1 MILQSRN
8 VWNGSRFEP
17 AQLQIDHDTITEI
30 LPYGSL
36 PVTLDVKD
44 HWVLPGFFDIHTH
57 GYQGLNANRADREGL
72 LTWKKALLKEG
83 VTSFLVT
90 TSTALMSDL
99 VPSLELIA
107 KVMDETTEG
116 ATIRGIHH
124 EGTFLNLTHKGAQKA
139 EWLIKPN
146 RKTFDELYNASQGK
160 LILMSMA
167 IEEDEGLD
175 LCAYAQSKGVT
186 LSIGHSGANI
196 DLIRKAIPYGVK
208 SFTHTFNGMAGLH
221 HREVGTAGAALRLH
235 ELYAELIGD
244 GVHVNPDVAH
254 ILAKAKGPDKLIL
267 VTDAVAIKGLK
278 PGVYHFFDRQVTVM
292 EDGCGRLD
300 DGRLAGS
307 SNTMNGMMKNC
318 LLNAEIDLETL
329 INAASINPAT
339 MLGLTD
345 IGRLAPGYRAD
356 IVITDADFSVKT
368 TIQGGKVVYESR

>member
-1 MILQSRN
+1 MILQSTQ
-8 VWNGSRFEP
+8 VWIGSRFQP
-17 AQLQIDHDTITEI
+17 AQLQLENGHITEI
-30 LPYGSL
+30 HPYGSL
-36 PVTLDVKD
+36 TVDLDAGD
-44 HWVLPGFFDIHTH
+44 QWVMPGFFDIHTH
-57 GYQGLNANRADREGL
+57 GYQGLNANKADRDQL
-72 LTWKKALLKEG
+72 IAWKKALLKEG

-99 VPSLELIA
+99 IPSMELIA
-107 KVMDETTEG
+107 DVIETNPEG

-146 RKTFDELYNASQGK
+146 RQTFDELYTASHGK

-167 IEEDEGLD
+167 IDEDEGLD
-175 LCAYAQSKGVT
+175 LTRYAQSKGVT
-186 LSIGHSGANI
+186 ISVGHSGANI
-196 DLIRKAIPYGVK
+196 DLIRQAIPYGVK

-221 HREVGTAGAALRLH
+221 HRDVGTAGAALRLH

-244 GVHVNPDVAH
+244 GVHVHPDVAH
-254 ILAKAKGPDKLIL
+254 ILARAKGPDKLIL

-292 EDGCGRLD
+292 EDGCGRLE

-307 SNTMNGMMKNC
+307 SNTMNGMLKTC
-318 LLNAEIDLETL
+318 LAKAEIELETL
-329 INAASINPAT
+329 INAATINPAT

-356 IVITDADFSVKT
+356 LVITQPDFTVIKT
-368 TIQGGKVVYESR
+368 IIGGKVVYES

>member
-1 MILQSRN
+1 MIVQSTH
-8 VWNGSRFEP
+8 VWIGSRFQP
-17 AQLQIDHDTITEI
+17 AQLQLENGHITEI
-30 LPYGSL
+30 HPYGSL
-36 PVTLDVKD
+36 TVDLEAGDQ
-44 HWVLPGFFDIHTH
+44 WVMPGFFDIHTH
-57 GYQGLNANRADREGL
+57 GYQGLNANQADRDQL
-72 LTWKKALLKEG
+72 IAWKKALLKEG

-99 VPSLELIA
+99 VPSMELIA
-107 KVMDETTEG
+107 DVIESNHEG

-146 RKTFDELYNASQGK
+146 RQTFDELYTASHGK

-167 IEEDEGLD
+167 IDEDEGLD
-175 LCAYAQSKGVT
+175 LTRYAQSKGVT
-186 LSIGHSGANI
+186 ISVGHSGANI
-196 DLIRKAIPYGVK
+196 DLIRQAIPFGVK

-221 HREVGTAGAALRLH
+221 HRDVGTAGAALRLH

-244 GVHVNPDVAH
+244 GVHVHPDVAH
-254 ILAKAKGPDKLIL
+254 ILARAKGPDKLIL

-292 EDGCGRLD
+292 EDGCGRLE

-307 SNTMNGMMKNC
+307 SNTMNEMMKTC
-318 LLNAEIDLETL
+318 LTKAEIDLETL
-329 INAASINPAT
+329 INAATINPAT

-356 IVITDADFSVKT
+356 LVITQPDFTVLK
-368 TIQGGKVVYESR
+368 TIQGGNIVYES

>member
-1 MILQSRN
+1 MIVQSTH
-8 VWNGSRFEP
+8 VWIGSRFQP
-17 AQLQIDHDTITEI
+17 AQLQLEHGYITEI
-30 LPYGSL
+30 HPYGSL
-36 PVTLDVKD
+36 TVDLDAGD
-44 HWVLPGFFDIHTH
+44 QWVMPGFFDIHTH
-57 GYQGLNANRADREGL
+57 GYQGLNANQADRDQL
-72 LTWKKALLKEG
+72 IAWKKALLKEG

-99 VPSLELIA
+99 IPSMELIA
-107 KVMDETTEG
+107 DVIETNPEG

-146 RKTFDELYNASQGK
+146 RQTFDELYTASHGK

-167 IEEDEGLD
+167 IDEDEGLE
-175 LCAYAQSKGVT
+175 LTRYAQSKGVT
-186 LSIGHSGANI
+186 ISVGHSGANI
-196 DLIRKAIPYGVK
+196 DLIRQAIPYGVK

-221 HREVGTAGAALRLH
+221 HRDVGTAGAALRLH

-244 GVHVNPDVAH
+244 GVHVHPDVAH
-254 ILAKAKGPDKLIL
+254 ILARAKGSDKLIL

-292 EDGCGRLD
+292 EDGCGRLE

-307 SNTMNGMMKNC
+307 SNTMNGMLKTC
-318 LLNAEIDLETL
+318 LTKAEIDLETL
-329 INAASINPAT
+329 INAATINPAT

-345 IGRLAPGYRAD
+345 IGRLAPGNRAD
-356 IVITDADFSVKT
+356 LVITQRDFTVIKT
-368 TIQGGKVVYESR
+368 IIGGKVVYES

>member
-1 MILQSRN
+1 MILQSTH

-17 AQLQIDHDTITEI
+17 AQIEI
-30 LPYGSL
+30 EQGFIVDIHPYAAH
-36 PVTLDVKD
+36 PVTVDVHD
-44 HWVLPGFFDIHTH
+44 QWVMPGFFDIHTH

-72 LTWKKALLKEG
+72 ITWKNALLKEG
-83 VTSFLVT
+83 VTSFLAT

-99 VPSLELIA
+99 IPSLELIA
-107 KVMDETTEG
+107 QVMDDNDEG

-146 RKTFDELYNASQGK
+146 RQTFDELYNASHGK
-160 LILMSMA
+160 LILLSMA
-167 IEEDEGLD
+167 IDEDEGLD
-175 LCAYAQSKGVT
+175 LTRYAQSKGVIV
-186 LSIGHSGANI
+186 SVGHSGANI
-196 DLIRKAIPYGVK
+196 ELIRQAIPYGVK

-244 GVHVNPDVAH
+244 GVHVHPDVAH
-254 ILAKAKGPDKLIL
+254 ILAHAKGPDKLIL

-292 EDGCGRLD
+292 EDGCGRLE

-307 SNTMNGMMKNC
+307 SNTMNGMLKNC
-318 LLNAEIDLETL
+318 LIHAEIDLETL
-329 INAASINPAT
+329 INAATINPAT

-356 IVITDADFSVKT
+356 LVITDPDFAVIKT
-368 TIQGGKVVYESR
+368 IKGGTVVYES

>member
-1 MILQSRN
+1 MILQSTH

-17 AQLQIDHDTITEI
+17 AQIEI
-30 LPYGSL
+30 EQGFIVDIHPYATF
-36 PVTLDVKD
+36 PVTLDVHD
-44 HWVLPGFFDIHTH
+44 QWVMPGFFDIHTH

-72 LTWKKALLKEG
+72 IAWKNALLKEG

-99 VPSLELIA
+99 VPSMELIA
-107 KVMDETTEG
+107 QVMDDNDEG

-146 RKTFDELYNASQGK
+146 RQTFDELYNASHGK
-160 LILMSMA
+160 LILLSMA
-167 IEEDEGLD
+167 IDEDEGLE
-175 LCAYAQSKGVT
+175 LTRYAQSKGVIV
-186 LSIGHSGANI
+186 SVGHSGANI
-196 DLIRKAIPYGVK
+196 ELIRQAIPYGVK

-244 GVHVNPDVAH
+244 GVHVHPDVAH
-254 ILAKAKGPDKLIL
+254 ILAHAKGPDKLIL

-292 EDGCGRLD
+292 EDGCGRLE

-307 SNTMNGMMKNC
+307 SNTMNGMLKNC
-318 LLNAEIDLETL
+318 LIHAEIDLETL
-329 INAASINPAT
+329 INAATINPAT

-356 IVITDADFSVKT
+356 LVITDPDFAVIKT
-368 TIQGGKVVYESR
+368 IKGGTVGL